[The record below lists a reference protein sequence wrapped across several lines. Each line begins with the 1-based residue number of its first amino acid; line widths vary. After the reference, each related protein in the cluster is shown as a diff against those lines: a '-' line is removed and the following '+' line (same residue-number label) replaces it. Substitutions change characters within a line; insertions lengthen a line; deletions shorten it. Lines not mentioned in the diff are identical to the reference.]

1 MTSWRSAVAAAALAL
16 PLLQGCVEMAI
27 IGGAG
32 VAVATAEDRRTTA
45 TQMED
50 RGIQLRASNRIDD
63 RYGDRVHVNVTVFSR
78 HLLLTGEVGDEKTRA
93 DVEALARGV
102 PNVAGVVN
110 DVQIA
115 GVSSTTSRSND
126 ALITSAVKTR
136 FADANKFN
144 LFHVK
149 VVTEAAVVYL
159 LGVVTEQEAAAAV
172 EIARTTSGVRKVV
185 KVFEYCTPSDD
196 LCRPPK

>member
-1 MTSWRSAVAAAALAL
+1 MISWRSVVAGAALAL
-16 PLLQGCVEMAI
+16 PLLQGCVELAI

-50 RGIQLRASNRIDD
+50 RGIQLRTANRIDD
-63 RYGDRVHVNVTVFSR
+63 RYGDRVHVNVAVFNR
-78 HLLLTGEVGDEKTRA
+78 HVLLTGEVGDEKSRA
-93 DVEALARGV
+93 DIEAIARSV
-102 PNVAGVVN
+102 PNVTGVVN

-115 GVSSTTSRSND
+115 GASSTGSRSND
-126 ALITSAVKTR
+126 TLITSAVKTR
-136 FADANKFN
+136 MTDSDKVNM
-144 LFHVK
+144 FHVK

-159 LGVVTEQEAAAAV
+159 LGTVTEPEAAAAV

-185 KVFEYCTPSDD
+185 KVFEYCKPDD
-196 LCRPPK
+196 EVCRLRK

>member
-1 MTSWRSAVAAAALAL
+1 MISWRSILAGAALAL

-50 RGIQLRASNRIDD
+50 RGIQLRAANRIDD
-63 RYGDRVHVNVTVFSR
+63 RYGDRVHVNVTVFNR

-93 DVEALARGV
+93 DIEALARSV
-102 PNVAGVVN
+102 PNVTGVVN

-115 GVSSTTSRSND
+115 GASSTGSRSND
-126 ALITSAVKTR
+126 TLITTSVKTR
-136 FADANKFN
+136 MSDSDKFN
-144 LFHVK
+144 MFHVK

-159 LGVVTEQEAAAAV
+159 LGTVTEQEAAAAV

-185 KVFEYCTPSDD
+185 KVFEYCKPDD
-196 LCRPPK
+196 EVCRLRK